1 MAFNNLQ
8 NNDIVSSSIDIMVY
22 VGQTM
27 KKFRLDNN
35 MSGEV
40 LGNIIGVSQQQ
51 ISRYERGESE
61 ITVRRLDEI
70 ALAFNMTLFQFFEYI
85 YHLVI
90 NDLGYINKN

>member
-8 NNDIVSSSIDIMVY
+8 NDAIVLSSIDIMVY
-22 VGQTM
+22 VGQAV

-51 ISRYERGESE
+51 ISRYERGKSE

-70 ALAFNMTLFQFFEYI
+70 ALAFNMTLFQFVEYI
-85 YHLVI
+85 YNLVI